1 MFESVVLRGGTASL
15 LWGYRTAATL
25 TNWRIQKKATKV
37 QKDSAWT
44 LTATV
49 QQCDAFQ
56 ARQRPLLFTAPRD
69 KGRWCW
75 EVREISIGERS
86 LTATLGPPLQ

>member
-1 MFESVVLRGGTASL
+1 MFEKLTIHGEVASL

-25 TNWRIQKKATKV
+25 SAWKITKD
-37 QKDSAWT
+37 KEHAWT

-49 QQCDAFQ
+49 QKLDAFQ
-56 ARQRPLLFTAPRD
+56 ARQRPLLFTAPHE

-75 EVREISIGERS
+75 MVEQIQITDRQV
-86 LTATLGPPLQ
+86 TATLGQPVQ

>member
-1 MFESVVLRGGTASL
+1 MFERITLHGESGSL
-15 LWGYRTAATL
+15 LWGYRTAATV
-25 TNWRIQKKATKV
+25 TDWKIRRE
-37 QKDSAWT
+37 KDTPEWK

-49 QQCDAFQ
+49 RQVDAFQ

-75 EVREISIGERS
+75 EVQQVYLNERE
-86 LTATLGPPLQ
+86 LTATLGQPVQ